1 MEDANKPCEGVHRQ
15 WTEDFGPVSKLPIE
29 ATKNDVSNWTG
40 KRQSRGSRLGLPSSS
55 FLYLKLHLQK
65 RQLCFGV
72 ILILGLSCC
81 VFRRFS
87 GLGAGPVLPR
97 YPFSFVMWPISK
109 NSSSCCGFLRLF
121 ICVVLL
127 DIYHKLIFC
136 CCW

>member
-1 MEDANKPCEGVHRQ
+1 MQTSRVKGSIDN
-15 WTEDFGPVSKLPIE
+15 GPRTLDLCQSCP
-29 ATKNDVSNWTG
+29 S
-40 KRQSRGSRLGLPSSS
+40 KRQKMMYQTGQEKGSRGGRVWDCPVRP